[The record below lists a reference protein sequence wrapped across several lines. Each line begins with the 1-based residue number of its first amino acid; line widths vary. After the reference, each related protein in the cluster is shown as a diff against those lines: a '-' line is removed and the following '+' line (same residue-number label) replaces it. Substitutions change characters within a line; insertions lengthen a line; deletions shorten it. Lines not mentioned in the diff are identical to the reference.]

1 MRSRTPAQQIELLR
15 KTTSFASR
23 FHKWLLAAAVI
34 GVLAAIV
41 LWHPVL
47 LMIAVF
53 VGVVGLAE
61 RRAGPNIVAAI
72 AAYDSGVATAGEVV
86 VEITA
91 WDSDDTYHAI
101 VREPGLPDWKF
112 DFIPQGWRPASGN
125 NAARIWRSGAD
136 GRPVLTIVE
145 EGILIPRG
153 KARRVGEMGE

>member
-15 KTTSFASR
+15 KTTSFAPH
-23 FHKWLLAAAVI
+23 FHKWLLAAATL
-34 GVLAAIV
+34 GVLTAI
-41 LWHPVL
+41 LFWHPAP

-72 AAYDSGVATAGEVV
+72 AAYDSGVPTAGEVL
-86 VEITA
+86 VEITT

-101 VREPGLPDWKF
+101 VREPGLPDWNY
-112 DFIPQGWRPASGN
+112 DFIPQGWQPARGN
-125 NAARIWRSGAD
+125 HVGRIWRSSAD
-136 GRPVLTIVE
+136 GRPVLTIIE

-153 KARRVGEMGE
+153 EVRRVGEMGE